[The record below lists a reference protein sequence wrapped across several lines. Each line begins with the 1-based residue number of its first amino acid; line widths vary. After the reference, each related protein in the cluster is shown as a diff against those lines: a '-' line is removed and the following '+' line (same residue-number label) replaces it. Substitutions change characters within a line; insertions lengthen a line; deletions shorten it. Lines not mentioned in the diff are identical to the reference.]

1 MGILSHKITRTHM
14 DIIAVWD
21 CLFSTVIA
29 GKYLFGEFMHFYALW
44 NIVLSLSTVLQNTKL
59 LLNSSTDVKSQWGT
73 AHWIYKSCHCIFLAQ
88 MSLPESWTGLHYC
101 LHCYFSVQN
110 FSGEIWLEQFTTC
123 TLDFCLT
130 GLFLLRFGHVSDRE
144 HFGIAGPGFYRP
156 DIINNS
162 IKALNGLLGSN

>member
-1 MGILSHKITRTHM
+1 MGILSHKITCTHM

-59 LLNSSTDVKSQWGT
+59 LLNSSTDVKSQWGA
-73 AHWIYKSCHCIFLAQ
+73 AHWIYKSCHCIFLAH

-110 FSGEIWLEQFTTC
+110 FSGEIWLEQLILIYHLYFGFLFNWSVFTEVWP
-123 TLDFCLT
+123 CLWQRT
-130 GLFLLRFGHVSDRE
+130 FWDCWTRLL
-144 HFGIAGPGFYRP
+144 
-156 DIINNS
+156 
-162 IKALNGLLGSN
+162 